1 MEPGIDVDAGV
12 LSLDE
17 LRERAWAVVQ
27 PRYLDRLEKLIDA
40 FAAAQAR
47 QNGSAD
53 LSDVARAAAEGRVA
67 TLLLEAGRSI
77 PGRIDAG
84 TGAVSNAELDDP
96 RIGDALDATRSEERR
111 VGQEC
116 VSRGRCRGS
125 TNQ

>member
-84 TGAVSNAELDDP
+84 TGAFP
-96 RIGDALDATRSEERR
+96 TRNSMT
-111 VGQEC
+111 
-116 VSRGRCRGS
+116 RGS
-125 TNQ
+125 MMRSMTSASRSCAVAARS